1 MSTPVETFESLLKKN
16 ESDTVDFKMCN
27 YAFDVGTS
35 EENKRKRAEFV
46 KDIISMA
53 NTPRDGSAYV
63 ILGVRSFPDGRK
75 ELEGLDTFLDDA
87 DLQSKFDTICHP
99 HPRFKYEPVLHE
111 GKNFAFIEIPADK
124 SIGPILP
131 IKDVG
136 NVLRIHAVY
145 HRRNS
150 QNALADG
157 SEQKR
162 IYEWFSGSM
171 SLHPPS
177 DCSNPLWDK
186 FLRAVHGFDFIRK
199 YILITSPG
207 IVEHGGPAE
216 NLANVPW
223 LLVADFDHTS
233 QECGL
238 LARISLPLSDR
249 VSLHRITIDTDVAIN
264 PTGATYWY
272 FARGADGRKSTL
284 STGSWIDW
292 QKKYAKDIQK
302 RLARLAGATNS
313 PVTIIVLWTEPSLC
327 RHLNSFL
334 STVVASF
341 GESAEIVIVSPSHD
355 TCDDLADQYAAANF
369 RLPLQQL
376 FHGFGSL
383 QVASQMDIRRTVF
396 PSSSGADITI
406 DQRTV
411 TWLQEEMTLVHK
423 NAGLSPEKEDIS
435 HSAFLRGREISWF
448 ELGLHLDVD
457 RDIADKMRRTIRRD
471 LENRSATRINLYH
484 APGAG
489 GSTLARR
496 LLWDFRNEFPAIVLR
511 RSKPSETVERIQKV
525 FSETAQSVLIKV
537 DGSRIS
543 DRQSDELYKLLAA
556 SNIPFVMLQVL
567 RRFDAPQT
575 SQRAFFLDRELSP
588 TESTR
593 FATVLSREIPSKKAS
608 IEAAASSADGQYRSL
623 FYLGLV
629 AFERDFSTIE
639 RYVAAHLA
647 DLNEVQKRILIFLAI
662 AHYYGQQSVAGQSFA
677 EILNTPPNRSVD
689 LTKALPEAALSL
701 LVRPEKGRW
710 RTVHHIVAEE
720 LIQQVLSAS
729 TSDKRTWHHRLADW
743 AIEFADF
750 CDRRLPEPSEESME
764 MLRRIFIYRDE
775 SELLGSEGA
784 AGKAYSQIIT
794 DIPVSQ
800 GQERVLHHLTELFPY
815 EAHFW
820 AHLARFHANEL
831 KDYEG
836 AITMAD
842 HALELEL
849 ESNDHVLHHMKGMV
863 CRSQVYEQ
871 IQQGLP
877 LDAILPKA
885 KLASSAFAKAREH
898 NPDDEHGFISEA
910 QLIIRVIDYAGK
922 VAGKDPVSAVA
933 DHSEPWIREGFQA
946 VEDLLMQVRQ
956 KRRDRADSQFEL
968 RCQASLNILY
978 GKHENALQIWDTLLT
993 KRGSTYAP
1001 PIRRQIVWTLLAR
1014 RERDWGSMRPKE
1026 VERSVDL
1033 LEDNIK
1039 EDPNDE
1045 RNIRLWIQAIRY
1057 QAIPPTVETVVE
1069 RVAYWA
1075 SNTDTLEANY
1085 YLYVLHMLLAI
1096 NGSTVAIDQ
1105 ATRTLERCR
1114 EKSRYRSDR
1123 TWSYEW
1129 LGNKS
1134 GLKQLVHHN
1143 RLGDW
1148 DRTQRFW
1155 QDTSSLSRVKGV
1167 ISMINGPQAGTIEL
1181 SAGIKAFFVP
1191 GASGHSV
1198 GRSENSP
1205 VTFFLGFSYD
1215 GLRAWSVQDV

>member
-1 MSTPVETFESLLKKN
+1 MSIPEEIFKELLKKN

-27 YAFDVGTS
+27 YTFDVTTQD
-35 EENKRKRAEFV
+35 EKHRKRAEFV

-53 NTPRDGSAYV
+53 NTPRNESAYV
-63 ILGVRSFPDGRK
+63 VLGVCSFPDGRK
-75 ELEGLDTFLDDA
+75 ELKGLDTFLDDA
-87 DLQSKFDTICHP
+87 DLQAKFDTVCHP
-99 HPRFKYEPVLHE
+99 HPRFKYEPVLHD

-131 IKDVG
+131 IKDVK
-136 NVLRIHAVY
+136 NVLRIHTVY

-150 QNALADG
+150 QNAQADV

-162 IYEWFSGSM
+162 IYEWFKGSID
-171 SLHPPS
+171 LRPPS
-177 DCSNPLWDK
+177 DCANPIWDQ
-186 FLRAVHGFDFIRK
+186 FLGAVHGFDSIRK
-199 YILITSPG
+199 YILIASPC
-207 IVEHGGPAE
+207 IMEQSSPVE

-223 LLVADFDHTS
+223 LLVADFDHMS

-238 LARISLPLSDR
+238 HARLSIPLSGR
-249 VSLHRITIDTDVAIN
+249 VSLHRITIDTDIAIN
-264 PTGATYWY
+264 PIGATYWY
-272 FARGADGRKSTL
+272 FARGVDGRKSTL
-284 STGSWIDW
+284 SIGSWIDW
-292 QKKYAKDIQK
+292 HKKYAKDIQR
-302 RLARLAGATNS
+302 RLSLLAGATNS
-313 PVTIIVLWTEPSLC
+313 PVSIIVLWAEPSLHG
-327 RHLNSFL
+327 HLDSFL

-341 GESAEIVIVSPSHD
+341 GESAEIVIVSLPHD
-355 TCDDLADQYAAANF
+355 ACDDLADKYDADNF
-369 RLPLQQL
+369 KLPLQQL

-383 QVASQMDIRRTVF
+383 QEVREMDIHRTVF

-406 DQRTV
+406 EEQTV
-411 TWLQEEMTLVHK
+411 SWLQEEMTLVHK
-423 NAGLSPEKEDIS
+423 NVGLSPEKEDVS
-435 HSAFLRGREISWF
+435 YSAFLRGREVSWF

-457 RDIADKMRRTIRRD
+457 RDIADKMRKTIRHD

-496 LLWDFRNEFPAIVLR
+496 LLWDFRNEFPTIILR
-511 RSKPSETVERIQKV
+511 RSQLSETVERIQKV

-575 SQRAFFLDRELSP
+575 SSRAFYLDQELSP

-593 FATVLSREIPSKKAS
+593 FAIVLSREIPSRKAN
-608 IEAAASSADGQYRSL
+608 IESAASSEDGRYRSP

-629 AFERDFSTIE
+629 AFERNFSTIE

-647 DLNEVQKRILIFLAI
+647 DLHEDQKRILIFLAI

-701 LVRPEKGRW
+701 LIRPEKGRW
-710 RTVHHIVAEE
+710 RTVHHLVAEE
-720 LIQQVLSAS
+720 LIQQVLSAP
-729 TSDKRTWHHRLADW
+729 TLDKRTWRHRLADW
-743 AIEFADF
+743 AIEFIDF
-750 CDRRLPEPSEESME
+750 CNRRLPEPSEESME
-764 MLRRIFIYRDE
+764 LLRRIFIYRDE
-775 SELLGSEGA
+775 SELLGAEGA
-784 AGKAYSQIIT
+784 AGRAYSQIIT

-800 GQERVLHHLTELFPY
+800 GQKRVLQHLTELFPY

-820 AHLARFHANEL
+820 AHFARFHANEL

-836 AITMAD
+836 AIEMAD
-842 HALELEL
+842 HALELEP
-849 ESNDHVLHHMKGMV
+849 NDHVLHHMKGMV

-871 IQQGLP
+871 IQHGLP
-877 LDAILPKA
+877 LDTILLKA
-885 KLASSAFAKAREH
+885 KLASSEFAEAREH
-898 NPDDEHGFISEA
+898 NPEDEHGFISEA

-922 VAGKDPVSAVA
+922 VAGKDPVSAA
-933 DHSEPWIREGFQA
+933 ANHREPWIKEGFQA

-956 KRRDRADSQFEL
+956 KRRDRADSQFEQ
-968 RCQASLNILY
+968 RCQANLNLLY
-978 GKHENALQIWDTLLT
+978 GKNENALQIWDNLLN
-993 KRGSTYAP
+993 KKGSTYAP

-1014 RERDWGSMRPKE
+1014 RERDWGSMKPKE
-1026 VERSVDL
+1026 VERSVEL
-1033 LEDNIK
+1033 LEANIK

-1057 QAIPPTVETVVE
+1057 QAIPPTVETVAE

-1085 YLYVLHMLLAI
+1085 YLYVLHTLLAI

-1105 ATRTLERCR
+1105 ASRTLERCR
-1114 EKSRYRSDR
+1114 EKSRYRSER

-1129 LGNKS
+1129 LGNQL

-1148 DRTQRFW
+1148 DRTKRFW
-1155 QDTSSLSRVKGV
+1155 QDTSSLARVKGV
-1167 ISMINGPQAGTIEL
+1167 ISTINGPQAGIIEL
-1181 SAGIKAFFVP
+1181 PSGIKAFFVP
-1191 GASGHSV
+1191 GVSGHSV

-1215 GLRAWSVQDV
+1215 GLRAWSVKDA

>member
-1 MSTPVETFESLLKKN
+1 MSTPVETFENLLKMN
-16 ESDTVDFKMCN
+16 ESDTIDFKISN
-27 YAFDVGTS
+27 YSFDVGTP
-35 EENKRKRAEFV
+35 EEKKRKRAEFV

-63 ILGVRSFPDGRK
+63 VLGVRSFPDGRK
-75 ELEGLDTFLDDA
+75 VLEGLDTFHDGA
-87 DLQSKFDTICHP
+87 DLQSKFLSICHP
-99 HPRFKYEPVLHE
+99 HPRFKYEPVIHE
-111 GKNFAFIEIPADK
+111 GKNYAFIEIPADK

-131 IKDVG
+131 IIDKG

-145 HRRNS
+145 HRRDS
-150 QNALADG
+150 QNALADV

-162 IYEWFSGSM
+162 IYEWFRGS
-171 SLHPPS
+171 LDLRPPS
-177 DCSNPLWDK
+177 NCSNPLWDQ
-186 FLRAVHGFDFIRK
+186 FLRDVHGFDSIRK
-199 YILITSPG
+199 YILIASPG
-207 IVEHGGPAE
+207 IVDQGGPVE

-223 LLVADFDHTS
+223 LLVADFDHMS

-238 LARISLPLSDR
+238 LARVSIPLSDR
-249 VSLHRITIDTDVAIN
+249 ASLHRITIDTDVATN
-264 PTGATYWY
+264 STGATYWY
-272 FARGADGRKSTL
+272 FARGVEGRKSTL

-292 QKKYAKDIQK
+292 QKKYANDIQK
-302 RLARLAGATNS
+302 RLNRLAGTTNS
-313 PVTIIVLWTEPSLC
+313 PVTIIVLWSEPSLC
-327 RHLNSFL
+327 RHLDSFL

-341 GESAEIVIVSPSHD
+341 GESAEIVIVSPHD
-355 TCDDLADQYAAANF
+355 TCDDLAYQYDAVNF
-369 RLPLQQL
+369 KLPLQQL
-376 FHGFGSL
+376 FHGFDSL
-383 QVASQMDIRRTVF
+383 QVVRQMDIHKTVF
-396 PSSSGADITI
+396 PSSSGADIII
-406 DQRTV
+406 DEQTV
-411 TWLQEEMTLVHK
+411 IWLQEEMTLVHK
-423 NAGLSPEKEDIS
+423 NVGLSPEKEDVS
-435 HSAFLRGREISWF
+435 HSAFLRGREVSWF

-457 RDIADKMRRTIRRD
+457 RDIADKMRKTIRHD

-496 LLWDFRNEFPAIVLR
+496 LLWDFRNEFPAVMLR
-511 RSKPSETVERIQKV
+511 RSQPSETVERIQKV
-525 FSETAQSVLIKV
+525 FSVTAQSVLIKI

-543 DRQSDELYKLLAA
+543 DRQSEELYKLLAA

-575 SQRAFFLDRELSP
+575 AQRAFFLDRELSP
-588 TESTR
+588 TESAR
-593 FATVLSREIPSKKAS
+593 FAAVLSREIPSKKAN
-608 IEAAASSADGQYRSL
+608 IEAAANSANGRHRSP
-623 FYLGLV
+623 FYMGLV

-677 EILNTPPNRSVD
+677 ETLNIMPNRSVD

-701 LVRPEKGRW
+701 LVCPEKGQW
-710 RTVHHIVAEE
+710 RTVHHLVAEE

-729 TSDKRTWHHRLADW
+729 TSDKRTWIHRLADW

-750 CDRRLPEPSEESME
+750 CDRHLPEPSEESME
-764 MLRRIFIYRDE
+764 LLRRIFIYRDE

-784 AGKAYSQIIT
+784 AGRAYSQIIT

-836 AITMAD
+836 AIKMAD
-842 HALELEL
+842 HALELEP
-849 ESNDHVLHHMKGMV
+849 NDHVLHHMKGMV

-871 IQQGLP
+871 MQQGLP
-877 LDAILPKA
+877 LDAILLKA
-885 KLASSAFAKAREH
+885 KLASSAFANAREY

-922 VAGKDPVSAVA
+922 VAGKDPVSAAA

-956 KRRDRADSQFEL
+956 KRRDRADSQFEQ
-968 RCQASLNILY
+968 RCQASLNVLY
-978 GKHENALQIWDTLLT
+978 GKHENALQIWDNLLI
-993 KRGSTYAP
+993 KRGGIYAP

-1014 RERDWGSMRPKE
+1014 RERDWGSMKLNE
-1026 VERSVDL
+1026 VERCVKL

-1057 QAIPPTVETVVE
+1057 QTIPPTVETVVE

-1129 LGNKS
+1129 LGDKS

-1143 RLGDW
+1143 LLGDW
-1148 DRTQRFW
+1148 DRTRRFW
-1155 QDTSSLSRVKGV
+1155 QDTSSLARVKGV
-1167 ISMINGPQAGTIEL
+1167 ISAINGPQAGIIEL
-1181 SAGIKAFFVP
+1181 PAGIKTFFVP
-1191 GASGHSV
+1191 SVSGHSV

-1215 GLRAWSVQDV
+1215 GLRAWSVQDA